1 MPAANA
7 GIPRKH
13 LSGKE
18 FFMCTCIDF
27 KTKDHYFG
35 RNLDLEYRFDE
46 KVVITPRNYCFA
58 LKNGSTIHTKYAM
71 IGMASVKDNYP
82 LYAEATNEKG
92 LSIAGLYFPRNAH
105 FNPGEKDKFNLCP
118 YELFPYFLGLY
129 ASVAELREILSRL
142 NITDIPLTPDLPV
155 AQLHWM
161 ISDETECIILE
172 QMEGGLKIYD
182 NPVGIL
188 TNNPPF
194 GYHLAN
200 LNNYMNLTP
209 CCPENRFS
217 DKLNL
222 QQYGMGMGAI
232 GLPGDS
238 SPTSRFVKASFTKFN
253 SVCEEN
259 EESSVTQFFHIL
271 DSVSVVRGTSLTK
284 DGLDDLTTYSCC
296 INTTRGIYYYK
307 TYNNSQITA
316 IRMTGREKCRKTL
329 CIHELIDTQQIRYL
343 N

>member
-1 MPAANA
+1 
-7 GIPRKH
+7 
-13 LSGKE
+13 
-18 FFMCTCIDF
+18 MCTCIDF
-27 KTKDHYFG
+27 TTKDHYFG
-35 RNLDLEYRFDE
+35 RTLDLEYRFDE
-46 KVVITPRNYCFA
+46 KVVITPRNYCFT
-58 LKNGSTIHTKYAM
+58 LKNGTTIRTRYAM
-71 IGMASVKDNYP
+71 IGMASVKENYP

-92 LSIAGLYFPRNAH
+92 LSIAGLNFPGNAC
-105 FNPGEKDKFNLCP
+105 FFPEDKSRFNLTP

-129 ASVAELREILSRL
+129 STVADLREILPDL
-142 NITDIPLTPDLPV
+142 NITDIPLSEDIPL
-155 AQLHWM
+155 AELHWM
-161 ISDETECIILE
+161 ISDGTECIILE
-172 QMEGGLKIYD
+172 QMEDGLKIYD

-194 GYHLAN
+194 SYHLAN

-238 SPTSRFVKASFTKFN
+238 SPSSRFVKASFTKLN
-253 SVCEEN
+253 SVCEKDEM
-259 EESSVTQFFHIL
+259 SSVTQFFHIL
-271 DSVSVVRGTSLTK
+271 GSVSIVKGTTLTK
-284 DGLDDLTTYSCC
+284 DGLDDLTTYACC
-296 INTTRGIYYYK
+296 MNTTRGIYYYK

-316 IRMTGREKCRKTL
+316 LRMTGREKCRKTL
-329 CIHELIDTQQIRYL
+329 CIHDLIDTQQVRYV

>member
-1 MPAANA
+1 
-7 GIPRKH
+7 
-13 LSGKE
+13 
-18 FFMCTCIDF
+18 MCTCIDF

-35 RNLDLEYRFDE
+35 RTLDLEYRFDE
-46 KVVITPRNYCFA
+46 KVVITPRNYPFV
-58 LKNGSTIHTKYAM
+58 LKNGTSFRTRYAM
-71 IGMASVKDNYP
+71 IGMASVQNNYP
-82 LYAEATNEKG
+82 LYAEASNEKG
-92 LSIAGLYFPRNAH
+92 LSIAGLNFPGNAC
-105 FNPGEKDKFNLCP
+105 FFPEADSRFNLAP

-129 ASVAELREILSRL
+129 STVADLREILPDL
-142 NITDIPLTPDLPV
+142 NITDIPFTENTPV
-155 AQLHWM
+155 AELHWM
-161 ISDETECIILE
+161 ISDGTECIILE
-172 QMEGGLKIYD
+172 QMEDGLKVYD

-194 GYHLAN
+194 SYHLAN

-209 CCPENRFS
+209 CCPQNRFS

-238 SPTSRFVKASFTKFN
+238 SPSSRFVKASFTKLN
-253 SVCEEN
+253 SVCEED
-259 EESSVTQFFHIL
+259 EMSSVTQFFHIL
-271 DSVSVVRGTSLTK
+271 DSVSIVKGTTLTK
-284 DGLDDLTTYSCC
+284 DGLDDLTTYSSC

-316 IRMTGREKCRKTL
+316 LRMTEREKCRKTL
-329 CIHELIDTQQIRYL
+329 CIHELIDTQQVRYL

>member
-1 MPAANA
+1 
-7 GIPRKH
+7 
-13 LSGKE
+13 
-18 FFMCTCIDF
+18 MCTCIDF
-27 KTKDHYFG
+27 TTKDHYFG
-35 RNLDLEYRFDE
+35 RTLDLEYRFDE

-58 LKNGSTIHTKYAM
+58 LKNGTSIRTRYAM
-71 IGMASVKDNYP
+71 IGMASVKENYP

-92 LSIAGLYFPRNAH
+92 LSIAGLNFPGNAC
-105 FNPGEKDKFNLCP
+105 FFPEDKSRFNLTP

-129 ASVAELREILSRL
+129 STVADLREILPDL
-142 NITDIPLTPDLPV
+142 NITNIPLSEDMPV
-155 AQLHWM
+155 AELHWM
-161 ISDETECIILE
+161 ISDGVECIILE
-172 QMEGGLKIYD
+172 QMKDGLKIYD

-194 GYHLAN
+194 SYHLAN

-209 CCPENRFS
+209 HCPKNRFS

-238 SPTSRFVKASFTKFN
+238 SPSSRFVKASFTKLN
-253 SVCEEN
+253 SVCEKDEM
-259 EESSVTQFFHIL
+259 SSVTQFFHIL
-271 DSVSVVRGTSLTK
+271 GSVSIVKGTTVTK
-284 DGLDDLTTYSCC
+284 DGLDDLTTYACC
-296 INTTRGIYYYK
+296 MNTTRGIYYYK

-316 IRMTGREKCRKTL
+316 LRMTGREKCRKTL
-329 CIHELIDTQQIRYL
+329 CIHELIDTQQVRYV

>member
-1 MPAANA
+1 
-7 GIPRKH
+7 
-13 LSGKE
+13 
-18 FFMCTCIDF
+18 MCTCIDF
-27 KTKDHYFG
+27 TTKDHYFG
-35 RNLDLEYRFDE
+35 RTLDLEYRFDE

-58 LKNGSTIHTKYAM
+58 LKNGTTIRTRYAM
-71 IGMASVKDNYP
+71 IGMASVKENYP
-82 LYAEATNEKG
+82 LYAEATNETG
-92 LSIAGLYFPRNAH
+92 LSIAGLNFPGNAC
-105 FNPGEKDKFNLCP
+105 FFPEDKSRFNLTP

-129 ASVAELREILSRL
+129 STVADLREILPDL
-142 NITDIPLTPDLPV
+142 NITDIPLSEDIPL
-155 AQLHWM
+155 AELHWM
-161 ISDETECIILE
+161 ISDGTECIILE
-172 QMEGGLKIYD
+172 QMEDGLKIYD

-194 GYHLAN
+194 SYHLAN

-238 SPTSRFVKASFTKFN
+238 SPSSRFVKASFTKLN
-253 SVCEEN
+253 SVCEKDEM
-259 EESSVTQFFHIL
+259 SSVTQFFHIL
-271 DSVSVVRGTSLTK
+271 GSVSIVKGTTLTK
-284 DGLDDLTTYSCC
+284 DGLDDLTTYACC
-296 INTTRGIYYYK
+296 MNTTRGIYYYK

-316 IRMTGREKCRKTL
+316 LRMTGREKCRKTL
-329 CIHELIDTQQIRYL
+329 CIHELIDTQQVRYV